1 MMPSTYRP
9 HTRHSPL
16 TQPWEPLF
24 SQVVSG
30 VIQLAVEIREPHCNS
45 RGFAHG
51 GMITSLADNAMGL
64 SATRQSREIT
74 GSTTSSAVTVSL
86 SVDFIDVARI
96 GDILEIIPCV
106 LKVGRTLAFVDC
118 RIMTA
123 DRLIARGNATFR
135 LV

>member
-123 DRLIARGNATFR
+123 DRLIARGNGTFR

>member
-123 DRLIARGNATFR
+123 GRLIARGNATFR